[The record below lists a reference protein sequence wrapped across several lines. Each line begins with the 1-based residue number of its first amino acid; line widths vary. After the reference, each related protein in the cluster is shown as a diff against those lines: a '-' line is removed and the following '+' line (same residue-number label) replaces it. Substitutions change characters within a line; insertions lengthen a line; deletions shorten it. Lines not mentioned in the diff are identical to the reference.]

1 MNEPKANEVD
11 VVIDELVLA
20 WGKQRNEP
28 KADNEEEVVME
39 GNWQLMQRRLAAP
52 ITMDVALAS
61 MGCVGGVKGKRR
73 AVLKIPDR
81 TK

>member
-1 MNEPKANEVD
+1 MPLLKSVNEMNEPKANEVD

-20 WGKQRNEP
+20 WGKQGKQRNEP
-28 KADNEEEVVME
+28 KADYEEDVVME

-61 MGCVGGVKGKRR
+61 MGCVG
-73 AVLKIPDR
+73 
-81 TK
+81 